1 MYIILNLLP
10 ICLRIISITISYLLM
25 GKISTS
31 LQGVINYIMIVNNFL
46 VFPLYFIILIGSY
59 TIKRNKSVLLSF
71 AISVVICVVVSAIRY
86 LYWGMQYGNIFNPDD
101 VTIIITKGTVFAPI
115 ILLSL
120 GYFILTLIKIRK
132 NKKALYNKK

>member
-31 LQGVINYIMIVNNFL
+31 LQGVINYIMILNNFL

-59 TIKRNKSVLLSF
+59 TIKRNKSILLSF
-71 AISVVICVVVSAIRY
+71 ANSVVICVVVSAIRY

-101 VTIIITKGTVFAPI
+101 VTIIITKGTVFVPI